1 MSNSNYGIVLRS
13 LYKKIFKMYIFIC
26 IYDKIKQKELSE
38 KTKIPLRTVKR
49 NIEILKEEGYIER
62 VGSKKTGYWNIKK

>member
-1 MSNSNYGIVLRS
+1 
-13 LYKKIFKMYIFIC
+13 MYIFIC

>member
-1 MSNSNYGIVLRS
+1 MLNSNYGIVLRS

-26 IYDKIKQKELSE
+26 IYDKITQKELSE

-49 NIEILKEEGYIER
+49 NIEKLKEEGYIER